1 MLSSMTAWGADGDAI
16 VFADAN
22 VKDICVKQWDT
33 DGDGELSE
41 YEASVVT
48 TLDKAFFLKADIT
61 AFDELKF
68 FTGLTTIGGD
78 DFTKCTA
85 LKSVT
90 IPSGV
95 TTIEPVAFANCPLE
109 SITVSEDNATLYSP
123 EGSNAVVN
131 RSTKELVKGIKT
143 TVMPADV
150 TAIGEGAFYTCTG
163 LTAVTV
169 PDGVT
174 SIGRIAFSECEN
186 LASVAIPATV
196 TAIGEMSF
204 SYCKALTSVT
214 IPGGVTQ
221 LGASA
226 FWNCT
231 ALTSVTVE
239 WNTPVS
245 IDWYAFTNRQNAT
258 LTVPYGCTSAYAAA
272 EYWKEFKQIVE
283 DTEKK
288 LWSGSQE
295 IGEWGSL
302 TLGADVVASLAVGD
316 ELHVEVKDVAEGAT
330 EENWTAVM
338 VFNDGT
344 WTETEASVPLAE
356 DTKEVTFTLTGDV
369 MRYIKTRGLVLT
381 GYRYTI
387 TRVYAKPTGYTGS
400 DNSVWVGSKKL
411 MDETVGVHAVHWQ
424 NASGRVGLTRGDII
438 RLTYTPDSDD
448 NWLRLDYWDSD
459 WQWHPDVD
467 VAFVRTATGA
477 DIVVTDKLAD
487 IINSSVMLAVQ
498 ASGITLTQVELIE
511 SHQYDFYAVAEDE
524 TFVSGTTKT
533 LDNITLTFGQ
543 EGGADFQPAVGSTC
557 GAFSAYTPGNNV
569 NGDKEGGTFYVFKPK
584 KGGALTVVVRQ
595 NGGKALYVEEDG
607 TALDGYNGLT
617 PEESYAGGYTFQVK
631 AGSTYK
637 LYCSGSKLGLYG
649 FVFRAVPSLSGDVNG
664 SGEVNIVD
672 VTSTI
677 SHILGQT
684 PEDFNPEAA
693 DVDGNGVVNV
703 VDVTTIIDMIL
714 KK

>member
-33 DGDGELSE
+33 NGDGELSE
-41 YEASVVT
+41 GEAAAVT
-48 TLDKAFFLKADIT
+48 TLNRSVFEGNKNIKT
-61 AFDELKF
+61 FDEF
-68 FTGLTTIGGD
+68 RYFTGLTDIADYAFGQCIYLT
-78 DFTKCTA
+78 
-85 LKSVT
+85 SVT
-90 IPSGV
+90 LP
-95 TTIEPVAFANCPLE
+95 E
-109 SITVSEDNATLYSP
+109 SVKSI
-123 EGSNAVVN
+123 GSY
-131 RSTKELVKGIKT
+131 
-143 TVMPADV
+143 
-150 TAIGEGAFYTCTG
+150 AFYACMR
-163 LTAVTV
+163 LASVNI

-174 SIGRIAFSECEN
+174 SVGDAAFYQCEKLTALNLPDGIETIGQNAFSLCSGLTSIE
-186 LASVAIPATV
+186 LPASLTAIKPYTFYDCSALATV
-196 TAIGEMSF
+196 TIGSKVTTIGE
-204 SYCKALTSVT
+204 Y
-214 IPGGVTQ
+214 
-221 LGASA
+221 A
-226 FWNCT
+226 FHGCNDMT
-231 ALTSVTVE
+231 DVTVQAMVPPTVAA
-239 WNTPVS
+239 N
-245 IDWYAFTNRQNAT
+245 AFSSTYFTT

-344 WTETEASVPLAE
+344 WTETESNVPLAE

-411 MDETVGVHAVHWQ
+411 MDEAVGVHAVHWQ

-438 RLTYTPDSDD
+438 RLTYMSDSDD

-477 DIVVTDKLAD
+477 DIVVTDELAD

-524 TFVSGTTKT
+524 AFVSGTTMT
-533 LDNITLTFGQ
+533 LDSITLTFGQ

-649 FVFRAVPSLSGDVNG
+649 FVFRAVPSLPGDVNG